1 MNTNK
6 NPKINSINYM
16 KLICAFLVIAIHTH
30 PFEDINKIL
39 YYSFSE
45 VLVRIAV
52 PFFFVSSGYFYIKNK
67 CNFSKYI
74 KRLLIVYISW
84 SIIYFIIQLPSYIAS
99 NTSLI
104 NIAKN
109 FIVSFFIYG
118 SYYHMWYMVALIM
131 CVIITSIFYKL
142 NKMNLLYILSIG
154 LYIIGVIGGAYY
166 KIGSQIPILSN
177 LYNFSLYLQVRR
189 YLLMGLPFFMVGY
202 LIYEIKEIPKNIN
215 ITTIFTI
222 ILFIFEIIIVNIL
235 NLQRDIVITFF
246 LYPLVLQIFILC
258 LKFPLQNTSFKINT
272 GKLSSFIYFVH
283 PLIILVLSNFLFKE
297 TLLYIATCFISTL
310 IGVILIKVDNKKIN
324 RLLF

>member
-1 MNTNK
+1 MNSNK
-6 NPKINSINYM
+6 NLKINSINYM

-30 PFEDINKIL
+30 PFEDINKVL

-67 CNFSKYI
+67 CNLSKYI
-74 KRLLIVYISW
+74 KRLLTVYISW

-118 SYYHMWYMVALIM
+118 SSYHMWYMVALIM
-131 CVIITSIFYKL
+131 CVLITSIFYKL
-142 NKMNLLYILSIG
+142 NKMKLLYILSIG

-189 YLLMGLPFFMVGY
+189 YLLMGLPFFMLGY
-202 LIYEIKEIPKNIN
+202 LIDEIKEIPKNIN
-215 ITTIFTI
+215 ITTIITI
-222 ILFIFEIIIVNIL
+222 ILFILEIIIVNIL

-246 LYPLVLQIFILC
+246 LYPLMLQIFILC
-258 LKFPLQNTSFKINT
+258 LKFTLQNSSFKINT

-283 PLIILVLSNFLFKE
+283 PLIILVISNFLFKE
-297 TLLYIATCFISTL
+297 TLLYVVTCFVSTL
-310 IGVILIKVDNKKIN
+310 ISIILIKMDNEKVNK
-324 RLLF
+324 LLF